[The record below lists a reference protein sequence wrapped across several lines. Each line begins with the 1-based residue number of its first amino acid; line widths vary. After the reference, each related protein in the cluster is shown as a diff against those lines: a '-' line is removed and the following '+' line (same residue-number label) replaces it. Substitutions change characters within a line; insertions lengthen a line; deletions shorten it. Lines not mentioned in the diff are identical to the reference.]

1 MTPLM
6 LAVMNMS
13 EQTDTVKALIN
24 AGANVDL
31 KGKVT
36 RGLQGRGGVSAY
48 RRMHACACVII
59 GICSCGVHTH
69 K

>member
-13 EQTDTVKALIN
+13 EQTDTVKALLN

-31 KGKVT
+31 QNNVT
-36 RGLQGRGGVSAY
+36 RALQGGVGV
-48 RRMHACACVII
+48 RHAFICV
-59 GICSCGVHTH
+59 
-69 K
+69 